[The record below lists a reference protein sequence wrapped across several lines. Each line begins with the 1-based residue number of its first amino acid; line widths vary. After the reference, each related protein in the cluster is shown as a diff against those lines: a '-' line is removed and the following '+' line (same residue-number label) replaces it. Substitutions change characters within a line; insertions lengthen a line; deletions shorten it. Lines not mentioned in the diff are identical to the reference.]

1 MPILLDKL
9 VELDAFDNCGRVIY
23 PVVEDYV
30 FRKCTDYRRYR
41 DSTTG
46 QIKEVGGNLT
56 GKLVGDALLGNNS
69 IRLAPG
75 EVETRQRTR
84 WLKRWEDTTPEMQAI
99 AIQYG
104 LKIEQKPHCQIC
116 FHIGQPLVEEAL
128 AARQPLAA
136 FILRRLRQK
145 MPALLGDVEFGL
157 WFFVEQ
163 VPYKEESLHAQGLLY
178 INDDSWF
185 PENARKNERLRKLI
199 RKETG
204 DNSRVDNNWLLMR
217 ELDMDA
223 GNIWYSTKASEKRMR
238 SRHPAAAPVE
248 LTGSRLEARSQVMS
262 RIGKEFYTR
271 MRPFINALLTNQLL
285 DWEESD
291 WERVGVAWTR
301 F

>member
-9 VELDAFDNCGRVIY
+9 AELDAFDDCGRVIY

-41 DSTTG
+41 DKNTG

-56 GKLVGDALLGNNS
+56 GKLISDALLDNNV
-69 IRLAPG
+69 IRLGPG
-75 EVETRQRTR
+75 EVDTRQRTR

-116 FHIGQPLVEEAL
+116 FHIGQPLVEEAI

-145 MPALLGDVEFGL
+145 MPALLGDAEFGL

-163 VPYKEESLHAQGLLY
+163 VPYKDESLHAHGLLY

-185 PENARKNERLRKLI
+185 PDNARKNERLRELI
-199 RKETG
+199 KKETG
-204 DNSRVDNNWLLMR
+204 DDGRVEKNWFSMR
-217 ELDMDA
+217 EIDMDA
-223 GNIWYSTKASEKRMR
+223 GNIWYQR
-238 SRHPAAAPVE
+238 SAAHISVTE
-248 LTGSRLEARSQVMS
+248 HMLSHLHKSCLTQA
-262 RIGKEFYTR
+262 
-271 MRPFINALLTNQLL
+271 
-285 DWEESD
+285 
-291 WERVGVAWTR
+291 
-301 F
+301 